1 MKPNPLRERF
11 RSLLEIPLQWTFYF
25 DEVTSRGLSDKQLED
40 LRRAHGDEA
49 FQELARALAW
59 AVEDSGAGLGSIMP
73 HVQYSEKEL
82 QQYLDLLHRQFEQKC
97 REWFGREH

>member
-1 MKPNPLRERF
+1 
-11 RSLLEIPLQWTFYF
+11 
-25 DEVTSRGLSDKQLED
+25 
-40 LRRAHGDEA
+40 
-49 FQELARALAW
+49 
-59 AVEDSGAGLGSIMP
+59 MP